1 MGGEAAQLARM
12 IHGLGEISRFFRPDQ
27 DTAPV
32 GIVGGPGRGD
42 LDGYICQATDAN
54 SSTNNI
60 PSATVSRFLKRDVLL
75 VRKGPRPRPCKPT
88 PSFPDLTATFHY
100 QDGYPLLVCSEESLH
115 SVQERLQGQIGVQGV
130 DGRWKKDELVME
142 R

>member
-1 MGGEAAQLARM
+1 MAKVLYEYSVPSFFAKRA
-12 IHGLGEISRFFRPDQ
+12 SRLED
-27 DTAPV
+27 
-32 GIVGGPGRGD
+32 IYLWGRGD